1 MPAIPALR
9 RQKDFEFKVSL
20 GYMVT
25 PCPKN
30 FKKGMMVWFKV
41 ECLPKAQGPEFKLH
55 YHSLPPKNYLAN

>member
-30 FKKGMMVWFKV
+30 FKNDDDVV
-41 ECLPKAQGPEFKLH
+41 QGRVLTESTRP
-55 YHSLPPKNYLAN
+55 